1 MIGYIFANSKRY
13 VEPKIVADIN
23 KNITGI
29 AKVGVFVNEK
39 ITVVNEIAE
48 LCKLD
53 YVQLHGNEDVEYCK
67 AINCKII
74 KAFRYNEKISVE
86 LVNKYQ
92 KAEYILV
99 DSYQEGAHGGTG
111 KSFYWQ
117 EAKNTLEQI
126 KKPLLIAGGLNINNV
141 SKCIEV
147 LKPAGI
153 DLSGGVETDGHKD
166 SAKIKD
172 ILCLIKAIKE

>member
-1 MIGYIFANSKRY
+1 M
-13 VEPKIVADIN
+13 
-23 KNITGI
+23 
-29 AKVGVFVNEK
+29 FVNEK

-53 YVQLHGNEDVEYCK
+53 YVQLHGSEDVEYCK
-67 AINCKII
+67 AINYKII
-74 KAFRYNEKISVE
+74 KAFRYNEEFSVE

-172 ILCLIKAIKE
+172 ILSLIKAIKE

>member
-1 MIGYIFANSKRY
+1 M
-13 VEPKIVADIN
+13 
-23 KNITGI
+23 
-29 AKVGVFVNEK
+29 
-39 ITVVNEIAE
+39 
-48 LCKLD
+48 
-53 YVQLHGNEDVEYCK
+53 
-67 AINCKII
+67 
-74 KAFRYNEKISVE
+74 
-86 LVNKYQ
+86 
-92 KAEYILV
+92 

-147 LKPAGI
+147 LKPAGV

-172 ILCLIKAIKE
+172 ILSLINAIKK